1 MFMKERAAATYAKI
15 ILRTFTGNE
24 LVENGV
30 VDGTF
35 VPLNGDGRRILETGT
50 VMMWTGATNAS
61 KVKPVP
67 ATGGTSGTD
76 EVQTIVR
83 SATPDAGSWSLE
95 VPGYGTTP
103 VTTDVTAA
111 TLQANIRALNTA
123 LAAMTVGLVSQTY
136 TLTFVDLDVAPVR
149 VASNSLTASSV
160 AVTLTVATT
169 TEGELKASQI
179 AGIVMHTV
187 ELWPDAV
194 ELLRD
199 DEPIGLYTKNCNFAT
214 DQLTGYAN
222 NAALIKAAMSGAGN
236 QRCANNTFEP

>member
-1 MFMKERAAATYAKI
+1 MFMKERTAATYAKI
-15 ILRTFTGNE
+15 ILRTYSGNE

-35 VPLNGDGRRILETGT
+35 VPLNVDGRRILETGT
-50 VMMWTGATNAS
+50 VMMWVGAPNAS

-67 ATGGTSGTD
+67 AVGGASTVD

-95 VPGYGTTP
+95 IPGYGTTP
-103 VTTDVTAA
+103 VTTDVSAA
-111 TLQANIRALNTA
+111 TLQTNIRALNAA
-123 LAAMTVGLVSQTY
+123 LNTMTVGLVSQTY

-149 VASNSLTASSV
+149 VVTNTLTASAV
-160 AVTLTVATT
+160 PVTLTVATT

-179 AGIVMHTV
+179 AGIVMHTI

-194 ELLRD
+194 ELLKD

-214 DQLTGYAN
+214 DQLTGYSG